1 MILLWKTRH
10 MILFGLLCMCTI
22 TLAVAA
28 PKKITLE
35 YELERDGKI
44 FANVTE
50 RFTQDG
56 KQYTIDSVTQG
67 IGVYALLGKRELKS
81 SGIVTKHGLKPLH
94 FESLQSANA
103 KRTLINDFDWEN
115 QRLNMQVKGREQAEA
130 LQEGTQDLLSIM
142 YQFMFKPPMQT
153 LFAIPL
159 TTGKKLS
166 MTDYAVTT
174 HAQVQKTKA
183 GSFNVVTLTERTT
196 DEPKIIYLAK
206 DHHYLPIKVL
216 MYDDGAQF
224 EQNLI
229 KLTVE

>member
-1 MILLWKTRH
+1 MMVLWKKRNAILL
-10 MILFGLLCMCTI
+10 GLLCLFTI
-22 TLAVAA
+22 SVAMAA

-35 YELERDGKI
+35 YELERDGKV
-44 FANVTE
+44 FANVVE
-50 RFTQDG
+50 HFTQDG
-56 KQYTIDSVTQG
+56 KQYTIESVTQG

-81 SGIVTKHGLKPLH
+81 NGIVTKHGLKPLH

-115 QRLNMQVKGREQAEA
+115 QRLNMQVKGRVQALE
-130 LQEGTQDLLSIM
+130 LQDGTQDLLSIM

-174 HAQVQKTKA
+174 NAPLQKTKA
-183 GSFNVVTLTERTT
+183 GNFHIVTLTERAT
-196 DEPKIIYLAK
+196 DEPKIIHLAK
-206 DHHYLPIKVL
+206 DHHYLPIKVV
-216 MYDDGAQF
+216 MYDDGAKF